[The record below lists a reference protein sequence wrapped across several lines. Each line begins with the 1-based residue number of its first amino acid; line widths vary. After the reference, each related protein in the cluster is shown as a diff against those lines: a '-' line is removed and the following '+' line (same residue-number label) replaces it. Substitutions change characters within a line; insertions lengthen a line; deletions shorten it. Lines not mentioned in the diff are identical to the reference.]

1 MTPRFALVVILLGLP
16 LVEIYLFIKVSSAIG
31 LLPTLALMIL
41 ICLAGAALMR
51 EQGGATLR
59 RARES
64 LARDEMPA
72 YELMEGVALLLGGA
86 LLLVPGFL
94 TDVLGF
100 LCLWPTSRRLLLR
113 ALIPH
118 IQVTDD
124 VRAQRP
130 AHGRVIEGEYTR
142 KPDR

>member
-1 MTPRFALVVILLGLP
+1 
-16 LVEIYLFIKVSSAIG
+16 
-31 LLPTLALMIL
+31 MIL
-41 ICLAGAALMR
+41 ICLAGVALMWD
-51 EQGGATLR
+51 QGGATLR

-72 YELMEGVALLLGGA
+72 YELIEGVALLLGGA

-100 LCLWPTSRRLLLR
+100 LCLWPTSRRLLMR
-113 ALIPH
+113 AVISH

-130 AHGRVIEGEYTR
+130 AHGRVIKGEYTR